1 MSTDVAEPVP
11 HFPHLAGMVRDL
23 NGRAIAREETGES
36 IATQI
41 MEQILAA
48 DTFED
53 LFRAQEAGTVAG
65 KNYTDRPFILR
76 PENVEWRRSRDV
88 FIEAG
93 GFPFFFFARVQDVE
107 TGDEI
112 VINCGGQT
120 VVAMMYKL
128 TTSPQYWTDA
138 PDGRMFSLRSN
149 SAAESDFEYLTIHP
163 VRSVA
168 SAPATGKR
176 GR

>member
-1 MSTDVAEPVP
+1 MSTAVAETVP
-11 HFPHLAGMVRDL
+11 QFPHLANMVRDL
-23 NGRAIAREETGES
+23 NSRAVAREETGES
-36 IATQI
+36 VVTQI

-48 DTFED
+48 DTLED

-65 KNYTDRPFILR
+65 KSYTDRPFLLL

-93 GFPFFFFARVQDVE
+93 GFPFFFFARVRDLE
-107 TGDEI
+107 TGDDV

-128 TTSPQYWTDA
+128 TTSPQYWADA
-138 PDGRMFSLRSN
+138 PDGRVFSLRSN

-163 VRSVA
+163 VRTVA
-168 SAPATGKR
+168 APATGKR
-176 GR
+176 GRA